1 MKLHFTRQGIGPATF
16 GGRYVNW
23 ALESGLDSRLALTA
37 GDVEFFE
44 F

>member
-1 MKLHFTRQGIGPATF
+1 MKLHFTRQGIGPMTF
-16 GGRYVNW
+16 GSWFFDG